1 MNTWIGQKDPG
12 NRQVVKRTES
22 MQVLGVRALCL
33 AFRNQWVNNCW
44 GSVTIAKTTCM
55 EKLRMQS
62 GYGFMGVEE
71 VRQSFG
77 SFNMDT
83 G

>member
-1 MNTWIGQKDPG
+1 
-12 NRQVVKRTES
+12 
-22 MQVLGVRALCL
+22 MQVLGVRTLCL
-33 AFRNQWVNNCW
+33 AFCMMNTQDQWVSNCW
-44 GSVTIAKTTCM
+44 ASVTIAQTTCM
-55 EKLRMQS
+55 KKLRMQS